1 MATTGQINA
10 ESLVWKNGMAEW
22 AKAGTVEELKHLFV
36 AIPPIPPVE

>member
-1 MATTGQINA
+1 MEVTLV
-10 ESLVWKNGMAEW
+10 SLVWKNGMAEW